1 LIFCDGAGQIKGTPF
16 DEAINSGF
24 KQNQDALEKAQA
36 AFIVLLRAQSGQYTG
51 YSVNSS
57 AVGVDFPEFPP
68 LPVPPQ
74 PATPPP
80 ISQPAPPAP
89 VPAPAPVATLPPLV
103 IVGTNV
109 STNPLPPIPV
119 KTTLPNPPRAKAES
133 SPLPMKPLPGST
145 NAAPAKMAGSSTNAV
160 VAGNSG
166 LSREGAMKTG
176 VILLAVA
183 TLVIILGLIRS
194 RKPRGASL
202 ITKSMNKK

>member
-1 LIFCDGAGQIKGTPF
+1 VT
-16 DEAINSGF
+16 
-24 KQNQDALEKAQA
+24 
-36 AFIVLLRAQSGQYTG
+36 R
-51 YSVNSS
+51 
-57 AVGVDFPEFPP
+57 
-68 LPVPPQ
+68 
-74 PATPPP
+74 
-80 ISQPAPPAP
+80 
-89 VPAPAPVATLPPLV
+89 LPPLV

-119 KTTLPNPPRAKAES
+119 KTTLPNPPPAKAES
-133 SPLPMKPLPGST
+133 SPPPMKPLPGST
-145 NAAPAKMAGSSTNAV
+145 NAAPAKTAGSSTNAV

-176 VILLAVA
+176 VVLLAVA